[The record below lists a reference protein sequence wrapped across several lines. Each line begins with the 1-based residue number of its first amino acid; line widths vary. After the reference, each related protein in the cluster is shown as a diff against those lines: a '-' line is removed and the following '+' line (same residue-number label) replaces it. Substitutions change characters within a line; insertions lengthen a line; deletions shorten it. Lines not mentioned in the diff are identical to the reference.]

1 MKRRFEPLE
10 LMNVNVMGPN
20 LENTPFIFF
29 LKHPDLYIRER
40 KYLVSF

>member
-20 LENTPFIFF
+20 LENTLLLFF
-29 LKHPDLYIRER
+29 FKAA
-40 KYLVSF
+40 